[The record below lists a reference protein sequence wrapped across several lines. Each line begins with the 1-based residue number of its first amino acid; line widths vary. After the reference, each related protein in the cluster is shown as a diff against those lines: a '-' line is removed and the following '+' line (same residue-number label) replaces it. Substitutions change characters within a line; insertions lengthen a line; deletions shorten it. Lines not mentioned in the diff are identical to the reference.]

1 MIVKWFLSKAVRE
14 ACAVHKH
21 YRRLLAAQSDLL
33 SPQAVAGVTVP
44 MNNLKAAIAEGAN
57 AGAIRIKAEELQFA
71 AEKWLKP
78 YPNAGWRENVEVLLV
93 ALAVAMGIRTFF
105 VQPFKIPTGSM
116 QPTLFGVTSQNY
128 LGRGGDPKFII
139 PTGLERVKEWFAGI
153 SYIDIV
159 AKNDGRIEG
168 IDPPVGIK
176 LINFWQTLHLGG
188 QSYRIWFP
196 PDFGEGPQD
205 VSPLLYRAGVDPSR
219 TYHAG
224 EQVIKLR
231 MSAGDHLFVDRLTY
245 NFRKPDRGEIV
256 VFATINTQIQQQDQF
271 YIKRLCVLPGERVQ
285 IGDDRHMIINGQRI
299 DAATPHFENVYGFNP
314 SKPPRESEYS
324 GHVNGTVAA
333 NFGLYP
339 NLAPLFPDAETVFT
353 NGPDSYM
360 VFGDNTCNSSDSRTW
375 GTFPAEN
382 IIGKSFFVYW
392 PITRRFGWGN
402 Q

>member
-1 MIVKWFLSKAVRE
+1 
-14 ACAVHKH
+14 
-21 YRRLLAAQSDLL
+21 
-33 SPQAVAGVTVP
+33 
-44 MNNLKAAIAEGAN
+44 
-57 AGAIRIKAEELQFA
+57 
-71 AEKWLKP
+71 
-78 YPNAGWRENVEVLLV
+78 
-93 ALAVAMGIRTFF
+93 
-105 VQPFKIPTGSM
+105 
-116 QPTLFGVTSQNY
+116 
-128 LGRGGDPKFII
+128 
-139 PTGLERVKEWFAGI
+139 
-153 SYIDIV
+153 
-159 AKNDGRIEG
+159 
-168 IDPPVGIK
+168 
-176 LINFWQTLHLGG
+176 
-188 QSYRIWFP
+188 
-196 PDFGEGPQD
+196 
-205 VSPLLYRAGVDPSR
+205 
-219 TYHAG
+219 
-224 EQVIKLR
+224 
-231 MSAGDHLFVDRLTY
+231 
-245 NFRKPDRGEIV
+245 
-256 VFATINTQIQQQDQF
+256 
-271 YIKRLCVLPGERVQ
+271 VQ